1 MVNIKHQEMKIM
13 KKIYL
18 IAAAAIVSSAV
29 ACNKAEVGEPGKKDE
44 GREVSAETPIK
55 VNIRVSDL
63 ASDTKAVKSGWED
76 GDIIHL
82 WLDNS
87 VFDDYSNKFN
97 RFSGNDFPLK
107 YDKSKDEWTFQG
119 DINEVLLKESGGFIR
134 GFYESSNQL
143 WTETD
148 MAKQPE
154 DDNVHENRALWGNLN
169 VFNHLGHP
177 YVWYDGPGR
186 TGSRGRL
193 GILTAVCNNIPY
205 TYNKDTKV
213 LTAKID
219 KWRFPTDFQLVVTGL
234 DYERCKYTLYSDQ
247 IYSVQ
252 TIDVQHGEY
261 PYDCW
266 IADYEHDESA
276 GPLLKA
282 GSEGGNIAAVENP
295 DGIAFVGKLRYPG
308 EEKKYTFTLVEVAY
322 TVAADG
328 ARVPDE
334 NNCKVYT
341 LTIPQEMTL
350 DSQNG
355 SKLVA
360 VKVPFSYFQYGWKRH
375 PVSAATEKDLGKL
388 VGQDGFLY
396 SSSKEATEAGTTS
409 VAMVAYVGSDTGDP
423 IYNHGIA
430 IALSDLTTG
439 KPSTLEGVRVYY
451 YKDLDN
457 FTGWYEAECPAPENT
472 SGWKL
477 PSVNNFM
484 HISESFNGTPYN
496 PALDKNSETTIPCD
510 VGTVRGARN
519 ATRDGTLR
527 RYLRQL
533 NADFEWTT
541 NGVYARGGYWTCDPA
556 PTRQRYWALRL
567 WTDPVGVLDIT
578 SEYTSFGVRCV
589 FAF

>member
-29 ACNKAEVGEPGKKDE
+29 ACNKAEVGETGKKDE

-63 ASDTKAVKSGWED
+63 SSDTKAVKSGWED
-76 GDIIHL
+76 GDVIHL

-87 VFDDYSNKFN
+87 VFDNYFNKFN

-119 DINEVLLKESGGFIR
+119 DLNEDLLKESGGFIR

-154 DDNVHENRALWGNLN
+154 DNNVHENRALWGNLN
-169 VFNHLGHP
+169 VYNRFSHP
-177 YVWYDGPGR
+177 YVWYDGPGG

-234 DYERCKYTLYSDQ
+234 DYERGKYTLYSDQ

-266 IADYEHDESA
+266 IADYEHDESE

-282 GSEGGNIAAVENP
+282 GSKDGNIAAVENP

-308 EEKKYTFTLVEVAY
+308 EAKKYTFTLVEVAY
-322 TVAADG
+322 TVAANG
-328 ARVPDE
+328 ARVPD
-334 NNCKVYT
+334 NYKVYT

-360 VKVPFSYFQYGWKRH
+360 AKVSKDKFRGAVNLGLPSGTKWATSNVGAETPESWGGFFAWGETWTKGGQYKKENYSFNKADPNGTRIYDFSKYCDDPDTGTKQDNKYVLD
-375 PVSAATEKDLGKL
+375 PEDDAATVLYGPIGGPRQRQIGVSWCNTATGPGLQL
-388 VGQDGFLY
+388 VG
-396 SSSKEATEAGTTS
+396 KP
-409 VAMVAYVGSDTGDP
+409 DT
-423 IYNHGIA
+423 
-430 IALSDLTTG
+430 
-439 KPSTLEGVRVYY
+439 
-451 YKDLDN
+451 
-457 FTGWYEAECPAPENT
+457 
-472 SGWKL
+472 KL
-477 PSVNNFM
+477 
-484 HISESFNGTPYN
+484 H
-496 PALDKNSETTIPCD
+496 
-510 VGTVRGARN
+510 
-519 ATRDGTLR
+519 
-527 RYLRQL
+527 
-533 NADFEWTT
+533 
-541 NGVYARGGYWTCDPA
+541 ARGLLTYI
-556 PTRQRYWALRL
+556 Y
-567 WTDPVGVLDIT
+567 
-578 SEYTSFGVRCV
+578 SFLLPIGPFLVIHMQPICLQH
-589 FAF
+589 